1 MFFDHKTG
9 KTTGKLD
16 RVTPEEMKF
25 LDEMVE
31 KGVMV
36 RTQHFDVG
44 ESVAWLKLMNDGEL
58 PDLIDAAR
66 EMRKNGKLPKS

>member
-1 MFFDHKTG
+1 MVGYIFFDPRTG

-31 KGVMV
+31 KGVM
-36 RTQHFDVG
+36 
-44 ESVAWLKLMNDGEL
+44 ESTKH
-58 PDLIDAAR
+58 PDM
-66 EMRKNGKLPKS
+66 EGFVFV